1 MEEDAFLYTPNRFLL
16 EKSLKVV
23 EETRALVAEYQA
35 RDDALAQREEKLR
48 GQLKGIEF
56 QRSELKYMLEE
67 AKLSLERIEN
77 NVHRLKSISDT
88 YPSRQLKQS
97 TQLWDCV
104 LVLTSSLRITDE
116 ETSSGHLSSIRHWI
130 ASGRQETQSLFIDDY
145 DPTLGSDVY
154 TALRSTTPTWKS
166 IIMSVKADDPP
177 TAWNIDEIR
186 SSNVTVCLYHSEST
200 VNPLIPLL
208 RQATNLKMV
217 GVLPPWGNMPW
228 VSLRSLTIASFLGAT
243 PFSYPDFGAEE
254 LRSILDAAVHL
265 EVLELNF
272 DMEKDILNISAT
284 QNREHVRHV
293 ALKSL
298 AFSLHHLEEDG
309 CLFGVQIDAP
319 LLQQVSILS
328 ADQAKLDENPSQI
341 QMWQGVT
348 SVTVHDITNGEVTA
362 LVHFLRCLPKVTSID
377 VQGNCIDALFTLV
390 NGFYTHIPPK
400 FATIPLLNLTKVTMN
415 QTDIQEGF
423 QTWTLIDDFPT
434 PVLLGSVCSRW
445 YHIVKQNTK
454 LWNSI
459 LIRTGALPEW
469 VGEDDEENNN
479 AHFHNI
485 RHWIASGRQEN
496 QSLFIN
502 DYDPLAISS
511 IYATLKPTGPSW
523 KAIIIDV
530 KVDHGSMS
538 WDIEKIRAEQV
549 IVCLPKERP
558 HTMNQLLP
566 LLRQASHLIIMGALP
581 PWGDM
586 PWVAL
591 RKLELTPFASDD
603 PGSVIFGAY
612 ALRTIF
618 DAALHLETLSLNF
631 HVAHQTPDDYVAN
644 HQEKLGH
651 GALKFLGF
659 PLHHLEEDGRL
670 FGVQIDA
677 PLLQHVTLFS
687 YNGARLSENPSKV
700 ETWQGVTSVALYEI
714 IDDEVLPTV
723 QFLRCLPEV
732 ISIDV
737 QGRNVE
743 ALFTL
748 MTGFYAHIPP
758 KYATIP
764 LPKLTEVTMRGADI
778 KGKTLIEMLEMRLAQ
793 LESGLNWIS
802 AIEYVTLY
810 GADNVTLDEWKRVNT
825 LLENG
830 RVVSIP
836 DAAAM
841 AADELQNQ
849 LVQRSGITCED
860 VSRKRSASSTE
871 SLAKLESQP
880 RRRLDKMEADA
891 FLYAPNRALLEK
903 SLKITEETRVLVEEY
918 QARGEALTQREKR
931 LRDQLKDIEFQR
943 LQLNEILEEAELSLE
958 RMEKNTWDSIEH
970 FTTPILLGS
979 VCSHWRAIVKQN
991 AKLWGTILIRAP
1003 IFLKVEGPGEKKNDD
1018 HVQSIRHWMAYGKQD
1033 RQSVFID
1040 KYEPRANPKVYA
1052 ALEST
1057 SPSWKSITIA
1067 ITKDDPSLL
1076 WEIDKVRASY
1086 ISIYAGRSEPNMHSV
1101 MPLLRYAAELSLS
1114 GSLPP
1119 WGDTP
1124 WTSLRILSLFT
1135 FTDNESNFLEFGGDE
1150 IRSILDA
1157 AIHLEKLMLDFFV
1170 THGTS
1175 EMEREEVGHQA
1186 LRSLSFHLNHLQA
1199 DGSLFG
1205 IQINAPRLNH
1215 VRVLSAEVTSFDEGL
1230 TQIEAFQN
1238 VTSVT
1243 IEDIDMHEVQAIARF
1258 LRNLPKATSIDIQGR
1273 NVDAL
1278 FTLINGFY
1286 HHIPPKYSTI
1296 PLPKLT
1302 KVTMENTDIRGNTLI
1317 AMLET
1322 RLAQLERGS
1331 GLVSVVTDV
1340 TLYETDNVTPEEWKR
1355 VNKLLESG
1363 RQASLPDTAAMRLS

>member
-1 MEEDAFLYTPNRFLL
+1 MEGDAFSYAPNRALL
-16 EKSLKVV
+16 EKSLKLA
-23 EETRALVAEYQA
+23 EETKALVAEYQA
-35 RDDALAQREEKLR
+35 QDEALSQREKTLR
-48 GQLKGIEF
+48 EQLKDIKSQKKWLHG
-56 QRSELKYMLEE
+56 MLEE
-67 AKLSLERIEN
+67 AESSLEHIEE
-77 NVHRLKSISDT
+77 NVHYLK
-88 YPSRQLKQS
+88 
-97 TQLWDCV
+97 CA
-104 LVLTSSLRITDE
+104 
-116 ETSSGHLSSIRHWI
+116 LSPMRTMPPEILLLIFEYVILH
-130 ASGRQETQSLFIDDY
+130 GENY
-145 DPTLGSDVY
+145 
-154 TALRSTTPTWKS
+154 
-166 IIMSVKADDPP
+166 II
-177 TAWNIDEIR
+177 
-186 SSNVTVCLYHSEST
+186 
-200 VNPLIPLL
+200 
-208 RQATNLKMV
+208 
-217 GVLPPWGNMPW
+217 
-228 VSLRSLTIASFLGAT
+228 
-243 PFSYPDFGAEE
+243 
-254 LRSILDAAVHL
+254 
-265 EVLELNF
+265 
-272 DMEKDILNISAT
+272 
-284 QNREHVRHV
+284 
-293 ALKSL
+293 
-298 AFSLHHLEEDG
+298 
-309 CLFGVQIDAP
+309 
-319 LLQQVSILS
+319 
-328 ADQAKLDENPSQI
+328 
-341 QMWQGVT
+341 
-348 SVTVHDITNGEVTA
+348 
-362 LVHFLRCLPKVTSID
+362 
-377 VQGNCIDALFTLV
+377 
-390 NGFYTHIPPK
+390 
-400 FATIPLLNLTKVTMN
+400 
-415 QTDIQEGF
+415 EGF

-830 RVVSIP
+830 RVVTIP

-841 AADELQNQ
+841 
-849 LVQRSGITCED
+849 
-860 VSRKRSASSTE
+860 
-871 SLAKLESQP
+871 
-880 RRRLDKMEADA
+880 
-891 FLYAPNRALLEK
+891 
-903 SLKITEETRVLVEEY
+903 
-918 QARGEALTQREKR
+918 
-931 LRDQLKDIEFQR
+931 
-943 LQLNEILEEAELSLE
+943 
-958 RMEKNTWDSIEH
+958 
-970 FTTPILLGS
+970 
-979 VCSHWRAIVKQN
+979 
-991 AKLWGTILIRAP
+991 
-1003 IFLKVEGPGEKKNDD
+1003 
-1018 HVQSIRHWMAYGKQD
+1018 
-1033 RQSVFID
+1033 
-1040 KYEPRANPKVYA
+1040 
-1052 ALEST
+1052 
-1057 SPSWKSITIA
+1057 
-1067 ITKDDPSLL
+1067 
-1076 WEIDKVRASY
+1076 
-1086 ISIYAGRSEPNMHSV
+1086 
-1101 MPLLRYAAELSLS
+1101 
-1114 GSLPP
+1114 
-1119 WGDTP
+1119 
-1124 WTSLRILSLFT
+1124 
-1135 FTDNESNFLEFGGDE
+1135 
-1150 IRSILDA
+1150 
-1157 AIHLEKLMLDFFV
+1157 
-1170 THGTS
+1170 
-1175 EMEREEVGHQA
+1175 
-1186 LRSLSFHLNHLQA
+1186 
-1199 DGSLFG
+1199 
-1205 IQINAPRLNH
+1205 
-1215 VRVLSAEVTSFDEGL
+1215 
-1230 TQIEAFQN
+1230 
-1238 VTSVT
+1238 
-1243 IEDIDMHEVQAIARF
+1243 
-1258 LRNLPKATSIDIQGR
+1258 
-1273 NVDAL
+1273 
-1278 FTLINGFY
+1278 
-1286 HHIPPKYSTI
+1286 
-1296 PLPKLT
+1296 
-1302 KVTMENTDIRGNTLI
+1302 
-1317 AMLET
+1317 
-1322 RLAQLERGS
+1322 
-1331 GLVSVVTDV
+1331 
-1340 TLYETDNVTPEEWKR
+1340 
-1355 VNKLLESG
+1355 
-1363 RQASLPDTAAMRLS
+1363 